1 VPIRRSAPRTLSLPR
16 RSLYLPPTVSRRTVL
31 RGAAGAGALSA
42 VGGLAACGGDDS
54 GGESGSA
61 EVTLGSNRGDEV
73 PNAAE
78 QAMMDAF
85 AEESD
90 FEITRNIQ
98 DNETFQESINNYLQ
112 GDPDDVF
119 TWFAGFRAR
128 FFDDQGFIGDVSD
141 VWEDIGDGYSDAFR
155 AASSN
160 GDKQIFVPMYNY
172 PWAVFYRKSVFE
184 ENGWTAPETLEDFE
198 ALAQEIQGA
207 GLVPVALGNQ
217 DGWPSMGTFD
227 ILNMRMNG
235 YDFHVALMAG
245 EEDWDTPEVGAVFEQ
260 WAALLPYHQ
269 EDPNGRT
276 WQEAAQALQTRE
288 AAMYFLGM
296 FVGEQFAEGDD
307 ERGDLDFF
315 AFPEIDSS
323 IGAGDID
330 APIDG
335 YMLTASPENEEGAKE
350 WLRFVGSA
358 AAQDIYVA
366 TSPNVIAAHADA
378 DTSRYTDLQNK
389 AVELI
394 GNATGIAQFLDR
406 DTRPDFASTVV
417 IPTFQ
422 AFLNNPADI
431 ETVLSDLQAGKERLF
446 VEGGSTR

>member
-1 VPIRRSAPRTLSLPR
+1 MPIRRSAPRALSLPR

-54 GGESGSA
+54 GGESGTGT
-61 EVTLGSNRGDEV
+61 VTLGSRLGDPV
-73 PNAAE
+73 PAAAE
-78 QAMMDAF
+78 DAVLAAF
-85 AEESD
+85 EEQSGYTV
-90 FEITRNIQ
+90 EVNRQ

-112 GDPDDVF
+112 GSPDDVF
-119 TWFAGFRAR
+119 TWFTGFRAR
-128 FFDDQGFIGDVSD
+128 FFDDQGLVGDLSS
-141 VWEDIGDGYSDAFR
+141 VWDEIGDGYSDAFR

-160 GDKQIFVPMYNY
+160 GDKEIVVPVSTY
-172 PWAVFYRKSVFE
+172 PWALFYRPSVFE
-184 ENGWTAPETLEDFE
+184 ENGWSAPETIEDFE
-198 ALAQEIQGA
+198 ALCQEVQGA
-207 GLVPVALGNQ
+207 GLVPVAFGNQ

-235 YDFHVALMAG
+235 YDFHIALMAG

-260 WAALLPYHQ
+260 WAALLPFHQ

-276 WQEAAQALQTRE
+276 WQEAAQALQRNE
-288 AAMYFLGM
+288 AAMYFLGL
-296 FVGEQFAEGDD
+296 FVGEQFEEGADRD
-307 ERGDLDFF
+307 DLDFF
-315 AFPEIDSS
+315 AFPEVDSA

-335 YMLTASPENEEGAKE
+335 YMMAPTPENEEGALALLTY
-350 WLRFVGSA
+350 WGSA
-358 AAQDIYVA
+358 EAQELNLREA
-366 TSPNVIAAHADA
+366 PNAVAAHSDA
-378 DTSRYTDLQNK
+378 DTSGYTPLQQK

-394 GNATGIAQFLDR
+394 QNATGLAQFLDR
-406 DTRPDFASTVV
+406 DTRPDFASTIV

-422 AFLNNPADI
+422 NFLNDPSDI
-431 ETVLSDLQAGKERLF
+431 DTVLADLQAGKERLF

>member
-1 VPIRRSAPRTLSLPR
+1 M
-16 RSLYLPPTVSRRTVL
+16 
-31 RGAAGAGALSA
+31 
-42 VGGLAACGGDDS
+42 GGLAACGDDS
-54 GGESGSA
+54 GGGSGSGT
-61 EVTLGSNRGDEV
+61 VTLGSNRGDEV

-90 FEITRNIQ
+90 FEITRNVQ

-155 AASSN
+155 TASSN

-172 PWAVFYRKSVFE
+172 PWAIFYRKSVFE

-296 FVGEQFAEGDD
+296 FVGEQFEEGDE

-335 YMLTASPENEEGAKE
+335 YMMTASPENEEGAKE

-378 DTSRYTDLQNK
+378 DTSGYTDLQNK